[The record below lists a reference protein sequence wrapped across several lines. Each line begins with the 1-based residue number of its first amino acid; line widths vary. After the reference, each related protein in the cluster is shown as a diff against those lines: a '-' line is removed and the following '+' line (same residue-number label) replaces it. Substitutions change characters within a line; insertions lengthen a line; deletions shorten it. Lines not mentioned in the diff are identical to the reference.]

1 MKIRKIDIHMPF
13 TREELVNSREYK
25 IAGAALND
33 ISNID
38 EEYADNE
45 DYIGGYV
52 DGFENGA
59 GWADAHQNH
68 WHDAQGD
75 DLPPIDKEVIVL
87 RNNEQI
93 AFGHR
98 PNPDGEVWKHPDGT
112 LEHVHFKTYDK
123 GGWNIPN
130 IKWWCD
136 INLPKGGGDH
146 E

>member
-1 MKIRKIDIHMPF
+1 M

-25 IAGAALND
+25 IASAALND

-52 DGFENGA
+52 DGFESGA
-59 GWADAHQNH
+59 EWADKHSQSH

-75 DLPPIDKEVIVL
+75 DLPPIDREVIVL
-87 RNNEQI
+87 LKSG
-93 AFGHR
+93 AVCFAHR
-98 PNPDGEVWKHPDGT
+98 QSKKGYIGKSLVTGNVETFYPQ
-112 LEHVHFKTYDK
+112 TYDK

-136 INLPKGGGDH
+136 ISIPKEGG
-146 E
+146 EQ

>member
-1 MKIRKIDIHMPF
+1 M

-59 GWADAHQNH
+59 EWADANQNH

-75 DLPPIDKEVIVL
+75 DLPEIDREVIVL
-87 RNNEQI
+87 LDNGKVCF
-93 AFGHR
+93 AHR
-98 PNPDGEVWKHPDGT
+98 PVYSYAGMNSNGDIEYYYPKH
-112 LEHVHFKTYDK
+112 YDK
-123 GGWNIPN
+123 GEWNIPN

-136 INLPKGGGDH
+136 ISLPKGGG
-146 E
+146 EE